1 MNPTLL
7 LQREGAVASIVF
19 NRPEALNAINIAMAE
34 AFRDAIRTVAGD
46 ESIRLL
52 VLRGEGR
59 SFMAGGDIAEMS
71 VNPTATAQR
80 IIAPVHEG
88 IELMAKL
95 RIPVLAAVH
104 GAVAGAGMSIA
115 LAADLALAADDAN
128 FQMAYTRLGASPDA
142 SGSWH
147 LARLVGLRKAM
158 EITLLSDRIDAPEAL
173 RLGLVNWVVARPDFD
188 TRLQALC
195 ARLVEAA
202 VAAQGRSKALL
213 RDALLRSLPE
223 QLEAERLAFLE
234 GAQGSEFREGVDAF
248 LNKRKP
254 DFRSARLHDSSCGAQ
269 QDRMSAA

>member
-46 ESIRLL
+46 QSIRLL

-59 SFMAGGDIAEMS
+59 SFMAGGDIAEMA
-71 VNPTATAQR
+71 VNPAATAQR

-95 RIPVLAAVH
+95 PIPVLAVVH

-173 RLGLVNWVVARPDFD
+173 RLGLVNWVVARADLD
-188 TRLQALC
+188 TRLQAFC
-195 ARLVEAA
+195 ARLVDAA
-202 VAAQGRSKALL
+202 VGAQGRSKALL

-234 GAQGSEFREGVDAF
+234 GAKGPEFREGVDAF
-248 LNKRKP
+248 LKKRAP
-254 DFRSARLHDSSCGAQ
+254 DFRSAAQHD
-269 QDRMSAA
+269 